1 MLKDIL
7 HFSSINTQTFD
18 ADWLKANNTRLDIL
32 RIDKIHPVVSG
43 NKWFKLKYYLEEA
56 VSQNA
61 QTIGTF
67 GGAYSNHI
75 IATAYAA
82 QAIGLRCI
90 GVIRGERPKQLSH
103 TLRDAEELGMHLHF
117 VSREEYN
124 NAEKIKPDFPGVY
137 WISEGGYGPVG
148 VKGAAEILSF
158 ANDLASYTHIVCAV
172 GTGTMLAGLITASF
186 PHQQVIGV
194 SVLKNNFSIED
205 EVRAILPDKHHPF
218 KIVYDY
224 HFGGYA
230 KHPEELLNF
239 MRDIW
244 TEHRFPTDIV
254 YTSKALYAIKDMI
267 TKHIIPQGSKVLTVH
282 CGGLQGNL
290 SLRPGVLPFL

>member
-7 HFSSINTQTFD
+7 HFNSINTQTFE
-18 ADWLKANNTRLDIL
+18 ADWLKTNDTRLDIL

-56 VSQNA
+56 ISQHA
-61 QTIGTF
+61 ETIGTF

-75 IATAYAA
+75 IAAAYAA
-82 QAIGLRCI
+82 QAIDLKSI

-103 TLRDAEELGMHLHF
+103 TLRDAEELGMQLRF

-124 NAEKIKPDFPGVY
+124 HTEKIRSGFPDVY
-137 WISEGGYGPVG
+137 WINEGGYGPIG

-172 GTGTMLAGLITASF
+172 GTGTMLAGLITASL
-186 PHQQVIGV
+186 PAQEVIGV

-205 EVRAILPDKHHPF
+205 EVRAILPNESHPF

-239 MRDIW
+239 MRELW
-244 TEHRFPTDIV
+244 TEHAFPTDIV
-254 YTSKALYAIKDMI
+254 YTSKALFAIKDMI

-282 CGGLQGNL
+282 CGGMQGNL
-290 SLRPGVLPFL
+290 SLRPDVLPFL